1 MSDLKYI
8 ITVLTVSFIIYGLI
22 LVFTPVGN
30 MGNFFKTFVGVS
42 LIAVVV
48 LTVSRQG
55 IDLKVE
61 AVQGT
66 EAVEPDTSAIEVF
79 TAECSER
86 SVENYIGEL
95 LRQNGCKF
103 NKLQVF
109 ANISSDGGI
118 SIDRVEI
125 SCDKQQSAEIKR
137 IVNSLSLHCVIL
149 TETEK

>member
-42 LIAVVV
+42 LVAVIV

-55 IDLKVE
+55 IDLKLE
-61 AVQGT
+61 AVKAAESVQ
-66 EAVEPDTSAIEVF
+66 PDSSAIYSF
-79 TAECSER
+79 TAEHSEEGLE
-86 SVENYIGEL
+86 SYICEL
-95 LRQNGCKF
+95 LKQNGCEF
-103 NKLQVF
+103 ENLRVR

-137 IVNSLSLHCVIL
+137 IINSLSLHCVI
-149 TETEK
+149 TESEK